1 MVLCFH
7 RYGLCHKKSYHK
19 KGGGTFA
26 SLPNMHRRVLA
37 LSALALASVPAAAA
51 FAAPVARLPRIA
63 CVKGDAT
70 TVGIRAA
77 PALRAGRRVSGLRAT
92 LADTGVPE
100 GQKAFEAAERTMD
113 EWFAL
118 LADRWARARWRASA
132 CGRVRS
138 RDVTNPARRG
148 AMAPACP

>member
-1 MVLCFH
+1 MFVVFISHFL
-7 RYGLCHKKSYHK
+7 LCHKKFRTVSEEE
-19 KGGGTFA
+19 GGTLQA
-26 SLPNMHRRVLA
+26 SNMHRVLA
-37 LSALALASVPAAAA
+37 LSALALASLPAVAG
-51 FAAPVARLPRIA
+51 FAAPMARLPRIA

-70 TVGIRAA
+70 TVGLRAA

-118 LADRWARARWRASA
+118 LADRWARERWRQ
-132 CGRVRS
+132 
-138 RDVTNPARRG
+138 
-148 AMAPACP
+148 